1 MIKSRAMLQEVAL
14 KLRKLRK
21 LLGYSKIQMAARV
34 GVTPSGYYRNEAGE
48 TFPNF
53 KTLRMLCNEHDI
65 SMDWFIFNKGPMYFK
80 EKIEPGGTEKEPEVI
95 IKTVEVPKE
104 LPKDIQELIDHMEG
118 IPLLH
123 HEVLAYL
130 QRFKV
135 DNKDLVKASMEQEK
149 E

>member
-21 LLGYSKIQMAARV
+21 QLGYTKSQMAARV
-34 GVTPSGYYRNEAGE
+34 GLTPSGYYRNEGGE

-53 KTLRMLCNEHDI
+53 KTLRMLCSEHDI

-80 EKIEPGGTEKEPEVI
+80 EKVEPKEKEPEVI

-104 LPKDIQELIDHMEG
+104 LPKDIQELMDHMEG

-123 HEVLAYL
+123 HEVLAYF

-135 DNKDLVKASMEQEK
+135 DNKDLVKSSMEQEK